1 MAATRT
7 YLDYN
12 ATAPLRAGALNAC
25 LATLAIYGNPSS
37 IHREGREARACVE
50 EARSRVARLM
60 GAPVEG
66 VVFTSGG
73 TEAANLLLT
82 PNLHS
87 DRAPRGVTRLITVAT
102 EHASVLQGHRFPA
115 GHVTVIGVDANG
127 QVDLEHLGAELR
139 DSRSGPALVA
149 LQMAN
154 SETGVIQPVRDVA
167 DLVRRWDG
175 LLVCDAVQA
184 VGRVPFSLDDCGAD
198 AAFVSGHK
206 LGGPKGT
213 GAAVLAEGVSLD
225 WPLVRGGGQ
234 ERGFRSGTEN
244 VAGLAGFGAAA
255 EEAVAERYEARL
267 TGLRDAL
274 EARLRAMRDD
284 IIVFGRSVRRLPNTS
299 CFAVPG
305 LAANTLLMALDL
317 EGVAVSSGS
326 ACSSGKVGPSHVLG
340 AMGVDPDLASGA
352 LRVSFGWAST
362 EADVDRFTD
371 AFSAVMRRMQKRS
384 MSHAA

>member
-25 LATLAIYGNPSS
+25 LAALATYGNPSS
-37 IHREGREARACVE
+37 IHREGREARTAVE
-50 EARSRVARLM
+50 DARSRVARLL
-60 GAPVEG
+60 GAPADG

-73 TEAANLLLT
+73 TEAANLLVT
-82 PNLHS
+82 PNLRS
-87 DRAPRGVTRLITVAT
+87 DRAPHGVARLITVAT
-102 EHASVLQGHRFPA
+102 EHASVLQGHRFPSGQTTA
-115 GHVTVIGVDANG
+115 VHVDADG

-139 DSRSGPALVA
+139 HSGSGPALVA

-154 SETGVIQPVRDVA
+154 NETGVIQPVREVA
-167 DLVRRWDG
+167 GLVHRAGG

-184 VGRVPFSLDDCGAD
+184 VGRVPFRLDDCGAD

-213 GAAVLAEGVSLD
+213 GAAVFAEGVSLD

-234 ERGFRSGTEN
+234 ERGLRSGTEN

-255 EEAVAERYEARL
+255 EEAAAELYEKRL
-267 TGLRDAL
+267 TGLRDTL
-274 EARLRAMRDD
+274 EARLRALRDD
-284 IIVFGRSVRRLPNTS
+284 LVVFGLAVRRLPNTT

-305 LAANTLLMALDL
+305 LAAETLLMALDL

-326 ACSSGKVGPSHVLG
+326 ACSSGKVGPSHVLE
-340 AMGVDPDLASGA
+340 AMGVDPELASGA

-362 EADVDRFTD
+362 EGDVDRFMD
-371 AFSAVMRRMQKRS
+371 AFSAAMLRMQKRS